1 MSLEYVRKWTK
12 CVCGRCRICTFPD
25 DRYNLLQKNVLF
37 SGIREEFDIPNYD
50 FKLTHIFSKLQ
61 IFVNYMNF
69 IIIRVVAPNK
79 FLNSKFCVFWYFAT
93 YFNLLN
99 SQKISNKHC
108 RLYSPEKKSFH
119 ISNITEQFRPP
130 SDNVCTT
137 EYRSEFWKKKSK
149 LKTTAILVFYVCS
162 SKIKCAQAP
171 CVLELKFWQAMVW
184 PCRPL
189 S

>member
-12 CVCGRCRICTFPD
+12 CVCGRCRVCTFPD

-37 SGIREEFDIPNYD
+37 SGIREKFDIPNYD

-99 SQKISNKHC
+99 SQKTSNKHC

-119 ISNITEQFRPP
+119 IS
-130 SDNVCTT
+130 DNVCTT
-137 EYRSEFWKKKSK
+137 EYRSEFCKKKI
-149 LKTTAILVFYVCS
+149 KTKNYRYTRILR
-162 SKIKCAQAP
+162 
-171 CVLELKFWQAMVW
+171 VLFKN
-184 PCRPL
+184 
-189 S
+189 